1 MRAWR
6 GYLLMVLGFVVIP
19 GLVAWRTTDAEAQKI
34 FTWAIYNFIVFPLV
48 ILAFGA
54 LIVLYGIISSWP
66 RTVRRKAA
74 VSPTANEPG
83 QFGPAEVPIAYR
95 GTRQNGITPRAN
107 KEMVSTARII
117 AAGSSSEALERSSCA
132 TRSAVVR

>member
-83 QFGPAEVPIAYR
+83 QFGPAEVPIAYP
-95 GTRQNGITPRAN
+95 GYTT
-107 KEMVSTARII
+107 
-117 AAGSSSEALERSSCA
+117 ERDNA
-132 TRSAVVR
+132 QGQQGDGLHREDHRRR